1 MTADSSIQLVV
12 FDIAGTLMED
22 TGVLIDSFLQAFENN
37 NIPASEQEIQQ
48 WRGAA
53 KRDVI
58 RYFVSRQLGQQSD
71 GIEDVVDEVF
81 QAFRQ
86 QLEDNYRNSTLEP
99 IAGALDT
106 MDWLRSKNILMAT
119 TTGFYTAVR
128 DLIVEKL
135 GWDGDFFDCNMCSD
149 DVPKGR
155 PAPYMIFQC
164 MSHLRVLDVNRV
176 IAIGDT
182 PLDMQAGCNA
192 GCRGVIGVLTGA
204 HGIETLGMTRHT
216 HIIQSVANLP
226 ALLEM
231 GL

>member
-22 TGVLIDSFLQAFENN
+22 TGVLIDSFLQAFERS
-37 NIPASEQEIQQ
+37 NISASEQEIQQ

-58 RYFVSRQLGQQSD
+58 RHFVSRQTGQQSD
-71 GIEDVVDEVF
+71 EMEDVIY
-81 QAFRQ
+81 QAFRR
-86 QLEDNYRNSTLEP
+86 QLEENYKNSPLEP
-99 IAGALDT
+99 IAGAVDT
-106 MDWLRSKNILMAT
+106 IDWLRSKNILVAT
-119 TTGFYTAVR
+119 NTGFYTAVR
-128 DLIVEKL
+128 DLVLKKL

-149 DVPKGR
+149 DVPRGR

-164 MSHLRVLDVNRV
+164 MSHLNVLDVNRV

-192 GCRGVIGVLTGA
+192 RCKGVIGVLTGA
-204 HGIETLGMTRHT
+204 HGIESLGMARHT
-216 HIIQSVANLP
+216 HIIQSVAALP